1 VKEAGFTDG
10 DWNGRVDGG
19 LNTEGRNT
27 VLAALPTLTLP
38 NTDGTGRTN
47 PYDIDSDDDGIPDNV
62 EGLTTL
68 GYLLP
73 AYADADGDGIDD
85 MYDDNDDDVD
95 TNDFGGDGI
104 HPVDTDG
111 DTVPDYLDSDT
122 DGDGLIDRV
131 EGNDLNFNAMPDD
144 NVTLTGVDTDGDGLD
159 NRFDNDNTSSKPTS
173 RYMGNGG
180 TTSGQIPPGSTTTVQ
195 HSAIAAFG
203 CPTER
208 DWRCVFYVLNCDI
221 ITFKA
226 TLQNQQTKLNWTV
239 LCEQEV
245 DYFVVE
251 RSTDGVNFSQAD
263 MIAGRPVI
271 NAAESYSATDDVGLV
286 TADIIYYR
294 LKAVSRNGKIKLSN
308 IIILHR
314 NRKGATEV
322 QILPNPVRSRLQLLI
337 SSELSTVAQIYIV
350 DGNGK
355 IVKKY
360 TENILQGSNTFTYS
374 EPGNLPTG
382 LYYLRL
388 TIGNEIITKKFS
400 VIK

>member
-1 VKEAGFTDG
+1 
-10 DWNGRVDGG
+10 
-19 LNTEGRNT
+19 
-27 VLAALPTLTLP
+27 
-38 NTDGTGRTN
+38 
-47 PYDIDSDDDGIPDNV
+47 
-62 EGLTTL
+62 
-68 GYLLP
+68 
-73 AYADADGDGIDD
+73 
-85 MYDDNDDDVD
+85 
-95 TNDFGGDGI
+95 
-104 HPVDTDG
+104 
-111 DTVPDYLDSDT
+111 
-122 DGDGLIDRV
+122 
-131 EGNDLNFNAMPDD
+131 MPDD

-159 NRFDNDNTSSKPTS
+159 NRFDNDNASTKATS
-173 RYMGNGG
+173 RYMGTGG
-180 TTSGQIPPGSTTTVQ
+180 TTSGEIPPGSITTVQ
-195 HSAIAAFG
+195 HSTIAAFG

-226 TLQNQQTKLNWTV
+226 TLQNGQTKLNWTV

-245 DYFVVE
+245 DYFIIE
-251 RSTDGVNFSQAD
+251 RSVDGVNFSQAD

-271 NAAESYSATDDVGLV
+271 NAAESYSTTDDVGLV

-294 LKAVSRNGKIKLSN
+294 LKTVSKTGKIKLSN

-314 NRKGATEV
+314 NRQGATEV

-337 SSELSTVAQIYIV
+337 SSELSTVAQIYIA

-355 IVKKY
+355 IVQKY

-388 TIGNEIITKKFS
+388 AIGNEIITKKFS